1 MIVTDNASN
10 TLAAMQL
17 EENLTHVSCFAH
29 TLNLAAQ
36 RALKLN
42 TVSRVLGRVRRITG
56 YFHRSTTACEALKV
70 SVKALGLEDYKLQTN
85 TIYFFLLQDQER
97 PGEAD
102 SSPVKTGASPEEGP
116 VPKRRITSAALVN
129 LLGKTFTEVR
139 VAPKSA
145 STRAEEE
152 LNKYLAV
159 PALSL
164 SEEPLHWWKSN
175 ERDFPL
181 LARLAKRYLCI
192 PGTSVAAERVF
203 STAGDVVT
211 AQRSCLSSEHVD
223 KLMFLQ
229 KNLQI

>member
-1 MIVTDNASN
+1 M
-10 TLAAMQL
+10 
-17 EENLTHVSCFAH
+17 E
-29 TLNLAAQ
+29 
-36 RALKLN
+36 
-42 TVSRVLGRVRRITG
+42 
-56 YFHRSTTACEALKV
+56 
-70 SVKALGLEDYKLQTN
+70 
-85 TIYFFLLQDQER
+85 
-97 PGEAD
+97 
-102 SSPVKTGASPEEGP
+102 TGASPEEGP

-164 SEEPLHWWKSN
+164 SEKPLHWWKSN

-223 KLMFLQ
+223 QLIFLQ